1 MCAQIL
7 QLLFQPLSSFFAA
20 CLLPRS
26 HNSWVSGG
34 SDFTLK
40 TSFCPH
46 LVSSRPSLKSA
57 FKVYEGTHTSFQVS
71 PITTPAG
78 HQLGFGGNSLKVR
91 TLQHSTNDM
100 PDNLKTATRKQ
111 LAFSVCGQE
120 TVGSNK
126 KKEPVQGNR
135 ATNSFDESSPV
146 SRESNRHNGAMPAH
160 AIFNSSPLN
169 DFVYLCITVSPN
181 PIYWF

>member
-1 MCAQIL
+1 M
-7 QLLFQPLSSFFAA
+7 LL
-20 CLLPRS
+20 RS

-91 TLQHSTNDM
+91 TPHTSTLHI
-100 PDNLKTATRKQ
+100 PPTTCQTTLKRPRGISLPFLSVDRKRLDPIKKRNRCKEIVQPTLSMSHRRSHARAAVTTARCRHM
-111 LAFSVCGQE
+111 LFS
-120 TVGSNK
+120 T
-126 KKEPVQGNR
+126 
-135 ATNSFDESSPV
+135 
-146 SRESNRHNGAMPAH
+146 
-160 AIFNSSPLN
+160 L
-169 DFVYLCITVSPN
+169 LL
-181 PIYWF
+181 